1 MFLKEYEKLRLIGK
15 GAFASVYKVR
25 HLNLGY
31 VRALKVSHEIIEDE
45 SDKSWQTFLNECR
58 MLLRIGNGAHPNI
71 VRIYQPRLLENKA
84 AVEMDYVDGLPLSE
98 YVEKTG
104 FISIEEFKTFAC
116 QIVGALAYCHV
127 DIYQFMMDADSDDL
141 QPDPQDG
148 RKFLISPE
156 KRFELIEKYGVIHN
170 DLHSNNIIRR
180 HYDGQ
185 YILLDF
191 GLAIQDDHCVKSS
204 SRGDGAIEYT
214 APEKLEQNL
223 VSKQSDVYSLGILLY
238 EMLAGRVPFQ
248 CKGVTPESARAK
260 VYMQHLTETP
270 PAIEPFRQQAFEA
283 ANPRDE
289 YRDDLPEGLT
299 DIVMKCLSKNP
310 EDRYADAK
318 ELYDALNK
326 CFLSAEES
334 VTDKPIPP
342 AVIPESQINEP
353 EAPEKTIDATAAISS
368 ENEKRVREEV
378 EHLKQEIAPK
388 SISVSTKKSRKGWK
402 WLLEGALLIIVV
414 VADWHVKKQ
423 TKPTMDDF
431 NKIPYTEMVPV
442 EGGTFTMGAAAEQ
455 GNEYDS
461 DERPI
466 QEVTLSDY
474 YIGKYEVTQQLW
486 EYVMLY
492 SGPCADGTTLSAYS
506 SDAWLGSN
514 PSSSRGKGDAY
525 PAYNVSYY
533 DIVDVFLPR
542 LNRITG
548 KDFRLPTEAEWKYA
562 ARGGQ
567 QSQGY
572 KYSGSNT
579 PDVVAWYKDNSG
591 SSAHPVGQKQANELG
606 LYDMSGNVDEWCSD
620 WYDSYS
626 YDAQTDPTG
635 YIPAGFDRVACGGSW
650 SNFARFLSILGTERW
665 LKQSRDRSDD
675 LGFRLA
681 CSRL

>member
-104 FISIEEFKTFAC
+104 FISIEEFKAFAN

-141 QPDPQDG
+141 QSDPQDG

-156 KRFELIEKYGVIHN
+156 KRLELIEKYGVIHN

-283 ANPRDE
+283 ANPGEE

-299 DIVMKCLSKNP
+299 DIVMKCLSKDP

-318 ELYDALNK
+318 ELSDALNE

-334 VTDKPIPP
+334 VTDKQIPP
-342 AVIPESQINEP
+342 AVIPEPQINEP
-353 EAPEKTIDATAAISS
+353 EAPENPIDATAAISS
-368 ENEKRVREEV
+368 EIEKRVREEV
-378 EHLKQEIAPK
+378 ERLKQEIAPK

-402 WLLEGALLIIVV
+402 WLLFVALLLLIGSFII
-414 VADWHVKKQ
+414 
-423 TKPTMDDF
+423 
-431 NKIPYTEMVPV
+431 I
-442 EGGTFTMGAAAEQ
+442 
-455 GNEYDS
+455 
-461 DERPI
+461 RI
-466 QEVTLSDY
+466 L
-474 YIGKYEVTQQLW
+474 QL
-486 EYVMLY
+486 
-492 SGPCADGTTLSAYS
+492 
-506 SDAWLGSN
+506 
-514 PSSSRGKGDAY
+514 
-525 PAYNVSYY
+525 
-533 DIVDVFLPR
+533 II
-542 LNRITG
+542 RI
-548 KDFRLPTEAEWKYA
+548 L
-562 ARGGQ
+562 Q
-567 QSQGY
+567 
-572 KYSGSNT
+572 
-579 PDVVAWYKDNSG
+579 
-591 SSAHPVGQKQANELG
+591 
-606 LYDMSGNVDEWCSD
+606 C
-620 WYDSYS
+620 
-626 YDAQTDPTG
+626 
-635 YIPAGFDRVACGGSW
+635 
-650 SNFARFLSILGTERW
+650 
-665 LKQSRDRSDD
+665 
-675 LGFRLA
+675 
-681 CSRL
+681 

>member
-141 QPDPQDG
+141 QSDPQDG

-156 KRFELIEKYGVIHN
+156 KRLELIEKYGVIHN

-283 ANPRDE
+283 SHPGDE

-299 DIVMKCLSKNP
+299 DIVMKCLSKDP

-318 ELYDALNK
+318 ELSDALKECFYNNK
-326 CFLSAEES
+326 HIF
-334 VTDKPIPP
+334 V
-342 AVIPESQINEP
+342 P
-353 EAPEKTIDATAAISS
+353 EAHRDHVRVDDLRRELDLL
-368 ENEKRVREEV
+368 EKRVKLGMEDLALRLLSKIEDIKVPFEFVKNTTSEVHDVSPQDFDHSVEEQMHT
-378 EHLKQEIAPK
+378 ESLNLQIFQHLMY
-388 SISVSTKKSRKGWK
+388 TD
-402 WLLEGALLIIVV
+402 L
-414 VADWHVKKQ
+414 VKVQ
-423 TKPTMDDF
+423 
-431 NKIPYTEMVPV
+431 
-442 EGGTFTMGAAAEQ
+442 GGTFAMGATEEQ
-455 GNEYDS
+455 GKRGQKDADDDEY
-461 DERPI
+461 PVH
-466 QEVTLSDY
+466 EVILNDY
-474 YIGKYEVTQQLW
+474 YIGKYLVTQELW
-486 EYVMLY
+486 EFVMKY
-492 SGPCADGTTLSAYS
+492 SGRCDDGSIMHPYS
-506 SDAWLGSN
+506 VNPWLGED
-514 PSSSRGKGDAY
+514 PFETYGEGDAY
-525 PAYNVSYY
+525 PAYNVSYD

-548 KDFRLPTEAEWKYA
+548 KDFRLPTEAEWEYA

-567 QSQGY
+567 KSQGY
-572 KYSGSNT
+572 KYSGSDNI
-579 PDVVAWYKDNSG
+579 DDVAWYESNSKY
-591 SSAHPVGQKQANELG
+591 SSSPVGQKQANELG

-620 WYDSYS
+620 WYGLYS
-626 YDAQTDPTG
+626 SGAQTDPTG
-635 YIPAGFDRVACGGSW
+635 PTSGLNRVVRGGSW
-650 SNFARFLSILGTERW
+650 EDYATYCRVS
-665 LKQSRDRSDD
+665 SRCFGAPEYRECS

-681 CSRL
+681 CSQF